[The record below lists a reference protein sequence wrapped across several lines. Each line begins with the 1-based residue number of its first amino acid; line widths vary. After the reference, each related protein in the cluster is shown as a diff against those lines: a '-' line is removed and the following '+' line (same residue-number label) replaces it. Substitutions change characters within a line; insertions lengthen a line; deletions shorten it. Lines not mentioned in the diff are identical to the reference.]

1 MAHHHHEVSGAKLFI
16 TIILNLIITIAEIIG
31 GIFANSLALLS
42 DALHNFSDVM
52 ALIIAYIANRLAG
65 KSPNEKNTF
74 GLKRAEIIAALFNA
88 SVLIGIGV
96 YLIIESV
103 HKIIH
108 PEHIKSL
115 WVIGFGFLSVVLN
128 SASVLLIKDDSH
140 DNLNIKAAYLHL
152 LTDVATS
159 IAVIIGGVVIYYFKI
174 YSIDAVIS
182 LVIAVYLIYSAFD
195 IVKESTKILMQY
207 SPEEINLD
215 EVIKEVEKN
224 KKIKNIHHIHIWK
237 LNEHDIFLEAHIDLK
252 ENLTASEI
260 SKLIDELEKELEEK
274 FHITHTTFQIE
285 YKRDDDKSKIKGDS
299 HD

>member
-1 MAHHHHEVSGAKLFI
+1 MGHHHHPVSGTKLFI

-52 ALIIAYIANRLAG
+52 ALIIAYIANKLSG
-65 KSPNEKNTF
+65 KAANEKNTF

-96 YLIIESV
+96 FLIIESI

-115 WVIGFGFLSVVLN
+115 WVIGFGLFSAILN
-128 SASVLLIKDDSH
+128 GASVLLIKDDSH
-140 DNLNIKAAYLHL
+140 NNLNIKAAYLHL

-159 IAVIIGGVVIYYFKI
+159 VAVIIGGVLIYFYKI
-174 YSIDAVIS
+174 YSVDAFIS
-182 LVIAVYLIYSAFD
+182 LLIAVYLIYSAFD
-195 IVKESTKILMQY
+195 IVKKSTKILMQY
-207 SPEEINLD
+207 SPENVNLNEI
-215 EVIKEVEKN
+215 IKEIEQN
-224 KKIKNIHHIHIWK
+224 PKIKNVHHIHIWQ
-237 LNEHDIFLEAHIDLK
+237 LNEHNIFLEAHIDLN
-252 ENLTASEI
+252 ENLSADEI
-260 SKLIDELEKELEEK
+260 SKLIDKLEKDLEEK

-285 YKRDDDKSKIKGDS
+285 YNRDDNKQKIIKEMV
-299 HD
+299 

>member
-1 MAHHHHEVSGAKLFI
+1 MLRLS
-16 TIILNLIITIAEIIG
+16 G

-42 DALHNFSDVM
+42 DALHNFSNVM

-65 KSPNEKNTF
+65 KKADEKNTF

-88 SVLIGIGV
+88 LVLIGIGV
-96 YLIIESV
+96 FLIVESV

-115 WVIGFGFLSVVLN
+115 WVIGFGILSVVLN

-159 IAVIIGGVVIYYFKI
+159 IAVIIGGVLIYYFKI
-174 YSIDAVIS
+174 YSVDAIIS
-182 LVIAVYLIYSAFD
+182 LLIAIYLIYSAFD
-195 IVKESTKILMQY
+195 IVRDSTKILMQY

-215 EVIKEVEKN
+215 EVIKEIENNEK
-224 KKIKNIHHIHIWK
+224 IENIHHIHIWK
-237 LNEHDIFLEAHIDLK
+237 LNEHDIFLEAHIDLS
-252 ENLTASEI
+252 ENLNAEKITQ
-260 SKLIDELEKELEEK
+260 LIESLEKELEEK

-285 YKRDDDKSKIKGDS
+285 YKRDDDKSKIKGDN
-299 HD
+299 HDI